1 MMQQRDAAQ
10 QAARMAAENQNIAH
24 QQVMCDAC

>member
-10 QAARMAAENQNIAH
+10 QAAKNAAETQRIVH
-24 QQVMCDAC
+24 QQVECDAC